1 MVLIT
6 FILVYVLIGILF
18 TSIFAWDE
26 IQNVFSRSEKDSQ
39 NPLTKEE
46 WQEFWAL
53 IAFYTFGWGWSLLL
67 VLIIEESVKCKW
79 KK

>member
-1 MVLIT
+1 MAFVT
-6 FILVYVLIGILF
+6 FILVYILIGIVV

-26 IQNVFSRSEKDSQ
+26 IKEVFNRSERDSQ

-46 WQEFWAL
+46 WQEFTIL
-53 IAFYTFGWGWSLLL
+53 ILTCLFGWSVL
-67 VLIIEESVKCKW
+67 LIITIIDSIKGIW

>member
-1 MVLIT
+1 MVLIN
-6 FILVYVLIGILF
+6 FILVYILIGILF

-26 IQNVFSRSEKDSQ
+26 IRNVFSRSEKDSQ

-46 WQEFWAL
+46 WQEFWTL
-53 IAFYTFGWGWSLLL
+53 IAFYTFGWSLLL
-67 VLIIEESVKCKW
+67 VLIVEESVKGIW